1 MSGKAPPTGPRAL
14 LGKQGQQGQQGQG
27 QPGHPSHSNS
37 RQPSSSTNIS
47 SSSSSLP
54 SSSSSNV
61 NTRIGA
67 PPPTGPRSLSVN
79 GPTRGGKAKVHVN
92 GHSAG
97 RERERERANSDSPS
111 ENASSSILTP
121 RRFAISIPTKK
132 PETNVLPK
140 SSIQLRGKAFQDQ
153 TPKTPPQPTYDPP
166 PPPPPAA
173 PPPPAPPTNS
183 PPPPPPPTN
192 SPPPPPPPSNSP
204 PPPPPPPKNSPPP
217 SPPMPPPLAA
227 PTGPKVL
234 SATSNLPSKTLPTHN
249 TISIALPATRPATS
263 AAVPTQAQ
271 IQMQPP
277 QPQPQPPPS
286 RPHSPPK
293 SPKYS
298 LPPPLAWP
306 PQKDQLPSDVRPHR
320 VIFDSNVALLP
331 AHELVSKDKDSRE
344 KEREARL
351 AKDRA
356 LERAAFVSGYVK
368 PGVKS
373 QKPPPPNSFG
383 THPDLDTMMD
393 IDFTKGEGTST
404 GAGTL
409 AGSSMMGYNGYASL
423 GRKTKEK
430 GPGSEYFEVL
440 AAAIKRAQTQ
450 SSSSDSCLRIQGK
463 GKGKESITRYEG
475 QVLAGGEWVWV
486 PEEDVEASISAMSPI
501 TPLAS
506 SSSTSIPSSV
516 SSSASAFLAKFHSS
530 NEASPIP
537 VVVNG
542 NEHGDEARGYWV
554 CEKIPMPRD
563 PRRMIVR
570 DRDKLVSNEDIG
582 GGTHSDGVDK
592 EAQELWL
599 KDREKKIRS
608 QFYMLEQYEY
618 DPLTSTSPPPPCKV
632 IITNIALLT
641 PTNVLRAH
649 FSQYGTLM
657 SFEPQIDKQNGSSL
671 GILCIRYPT
680 HAEAKRCVEKENG
693 QKRPWAGA
701 GYGPN
706 GVGGYHDHAL
716 NGSGNWN
723 AKGDAGDQ
731 IQVDFDGSGQK
742 LAAVLK
748 ELEDRKNGRKRV
760 DSAPRP
766 NASPLITNDSN
777 TPNHGSGNSALR
789 TSDHRTPTQTPTPAF
804 KLPSSLPPRPSNLP
818 LPPQSHSVSGS
829 YSPAPSLPPPPASYQ
844 RSAPTPLHPSLPMRP
859 MLDTRDSRERDRD
872 RDRDRDRERDRDRDR
887 LVLAT
892 PASSSTGSSSVHGG
906 STPRPNGTTP
916 GSTAPLPSTSSSSTL
931 PTNPNIPLK
940 PSGITIAT
948 SMKAKPPPALMQAR
962 AHMKRNALLKRPEGE
977 EDSALGSSLG
987 TGNGTPV
994 QIRLEKENA
1003 TKENER
1009 NRARLDRGREVSRDR
1024 DRDWDR
1030 RRSRDRYGDR
1040 ASLSYRRDDRDRE
1053 QGRRIR
1059 SPSPG
1064 YRGRSPSRERY
1075 GSSSWRDSNRSFRRD
1090 RDRSDRNRSLSPY
1103 DDGRT
1108 YIPSHMRHS
1117 GFNAGYSRSHHYNS
1131 HRHDRSS
1138 PPPYL
1143 NSRREHDRFPRR
1155 SPRTSSRS
1163 PSSVRP
1169 VRPVG
1174 WEKDHAEVLEELG
1187 KSNFP
1192 YLRLEPDAGGQ
1203 FPRQVQDEDVKSLLA
1218 SFAIDKV

>member
-1 MSGKAPPTGPRAL
+1 
-14 LGKQGQQGQQGQG
+14 
-27 QPGHPSHSNS
+27 
-37 RQPSSSTNIS
+37 
-47 SSSSSLP
+47 
-54 SSSSSNV
+54 
-61 NTRIGA
+61 
-67 PPPTGPRSLSVN
+67 
-79 GPTRGGKAKVHVN
+79 
-92 GHSAG
+92 
-97 RERERERANSDSPS
+97 
-111 ENASSSILTP
+111 
-121 RRFAISIPTKK
+121 
-132 PETNVLPK
+132 
-140 SSIQLRGKAFQDQ
+140 
-153 TPKTPPQPTYDPP
+153 
-166 PPPPPAA
+166 
-173 PPPPAPPTNS
+173 
-183 PPPPPPPTN
+183 
-192 SPPPPPPPSNSP
+192 
-204 PPPPPPPKNSPPP
+204 
-217 SPPMPPPLAA
+217 
-227 PTGPKVL
+227 
-234 SATSNLPSKTLPTHN
+234 
-249 TISIALPATRPATS
+249 
-263 AAVPTQAQ
+263 
-271 IQMQPP
+271 
-277 QPQPQPPPS
+277 
-286 RPHSPPK
+286 
-293 SPKYS
+293 
-298 LPPPLAWP
+298 
-306 PQKDQLPSDVRPHR
+306 
-320 VIFDSNVALLP
+320 
-331 AHELVSKDKDSRE
+331 
-344 KEREARL
+344 
-351 AKDRA
+351 
-356 LERAAFVSGYVK
+356 
-368 PGVKS
+368 
-373 QKPPPPNSFG
+373 
-383 THPDLDTMMD
+383 
-393 IDFTKGEGTST
+393 
-404 GAGTL
+404 
-409 AGSSMMGYNGYASL
+409 MGYNGYASL

-463 GKGKESITRYEG
+463 GKGKQSITRYEG

-506 SSSTSIPSSV
+506 SSSTSIPSS
-516 SSSASAFLAKFHSS
+516 
-530 NEASPIP
+530 
-537 VVVNG
+537 
-542 NEHGDEARGYWV
+542 
-554 CEKIPMPRD
+554 
-563 PRRMIVR
+563 
-570 DRDKLVSNEDIG
+570 
-582 GGTHSDGVDK
+582 
-592 EAQELWL
+592 
-599 KDREKKIRS
+599 
-608 QFYMLEQYEY
+608 Y

-671 GILCIRYPT
+671 GILCIRYPS

-701 GYGPN
+701 GY
-706 GVGGYHDHAL
+706 
-716 NGSGNWN
+716 
-723 AKGDAGDQ
+723 DAGDQ

-844 RSAPTPLHPSLPMRP
+844 RSAPTPLHP
-859 MLDTRDSRERDRD
+859 
-872 RDRDRDRERDRDRDR
+872 
-887 LVLAT
+887 
-892 PASSSTGSSSVHGG
+892 
-906 STPRPNGTTP
+906 N
-916 GSTAPLPSTSSSSTL
+916 
-931 PTNPNIPLK
+931 
-940 PSGITIAT
+940 
-948 SMKAKPPPALMQAR
+948 
-962 AHMKRNALLKRPEGE
+962 
-977 EDSALGSSLG
+977 
-987 TGNGTPV
+987 
-994 QIRLEKENA
+994 
-1003 TKENER
+1003 
-1009 NRARLDRGREVSRDR
+1009 
-1024 DRDWDR
+1024 
-1030 RRSRDRYGDR
+1030 
-1040 ASLSYRRDDRDRE
+1040 
-1053 QGRRIR
+1053 
-1059 SPSPG
+1059 
-1064 YRGRSPSRERY
+1064 
-1075 GSSSWRDSNRSFRRD
+1075 

-1218 SFAIDKV
+1218 SFAIDKIFKSSQGIFVTFAKDSARRAATYINGSLDIKLAFLKVKATACAPPVPVKTTWTDEEMVLHAKHIITEELKRALQQDVLSKYIGPQLKTMINQHQNNAAVELGAGREPFGPSMVDQINARQQGLVGLSFKKQRKERKPVIEEVVQKVEVEVEQEEDEQEEELPPKKKQKKDVGLSKKTKKPVLDDEGESEVDSEDEDVSTERQLKKRPLPVESESELEEPVKKKPKKGDTKRMKKEVKKAGKKGLPDHVVLPDSDYDVPVIDHVRLSPGVESLVYPSRSVTPLDSRALTTPPPTPPPVDPTESVCDDDEDLYYAKLVLSGRVSSDDSVQQSSSPTLDPDAEQSLVRKHITGSARTEGFYKITHAEKAAYVSQYQSRTTNAEATAAQELLEETKPQHVTSSRSNRANARRRAQGLEEINQVQRAVALSKGEAGSELTFKFNQLQTRKKHLRFARSPIHDWGLYAMERISRGEMVIEYVGEVIRAQVADKREKAYERQGIGSSYLFRIDEDLVVDATKKGNLGRLINHSCDPNCTAKIITISGEKKIVIYAKQDIELGDEITYDYHFPFEQDKIPCLCGSAKCRGFLN